1 MNRQPKGPVRLSSHI
16 GHFASV
22 RATISHLVTTKEK
35 IVSCVFFTSYN
46 PKGFMIFFFFF
57 WNTGFKCFQMGDL
70 SSSLLELVRIISG
83 VLNAPDKGTVS
94 AVKICIHISTLLK
107 TP

>member
-1 MNRQPKGPVRLSSHI
+1 MI
-16 GHFASV
+16 
-22 RATISHLVTTKEK
+22 
-35 IVSCVFFTSYN
+35 FF
-46 PKGFMIFFFFF
+46 FFFFF